1 MCETEVSAAELSL
14 GSTKLSQNCV
24 GLSYMQQNWVQ
35 AKLCQVKSVW
45 GWTIPV
51 RSKLKQKYPSWN
63 MRSKSR
69 QIRNQ
74 VAPGKIHIFKN
85 SWFWVLLHFSSII
98 NLLTWTGPGVTA
110 PLWYS
115 STYLTPILCLDLKS
129 SKLRACST
137 CCTAGTCTASWP
149 RRPYTVNWKIMW
161 QLCAWWLEL
170 QDKLTTV
177 C

>member
-1 MCETEVSAAELSL
+1 MD
-14 GSTKLSQNCV
+14 
-24 GLSYMQQNWVQ
+24 
-35 AKLCQVKSVW
+35 
-45 GWTIPV
+45 
-51 RSKLKQKYPSWN
+51 RSKVTIDNWYLYLYFKRYAFSFSFFRLWN
-63 MRSKSR
+63 LEKIS
-69 QIRNQ
+69 
-74 VAPGKIHIFKN
+74 GKMHIFKN

-98 NLLTWTGPGVTA
+98 NVLTWTGQGVTA